1 MGYDIIKVDLYS
13 FILDEVIK
21 KRLLIDGDGGNDDKR
36 LNNLIKT
43 FIRWCNSSE
52 SSEEK

>member
-1 MGYDIIKVDLYS
+1 MFSYS
-13 FILDEVIK
+13 DEIIK

-36 LNNLIKT
+36 LNNLIRT

-52 SSEEK
+52 PAEEK